1 MITSSE
7 VSASP
12 CGTQWQSINW
22 KTIEQQVLKLQMRI
36 AKATREGRRGKV
48 KALQWLLTHSK
59 AAKSLA
65 VKRVSQNK
73 GSKTPGIDG
82 IIWNTD
88 ARRMTAVSQLSR
100 KGYQAKPLRRIYI
113 PKKNGKLRPLGI
125 PCMIDRAQQA
135 LYLLALEP
143 ISETVADANSYGF
156 RPNRSTAD
164 AIAQCFKC
172 LCKSG
177 AAQWV
182 LEGDIKACFDKIGHQ
197 WLIDNIQLDSRMLKQ
212 WLGCGFID
220 KGVFYKTAEG
230 TPQGGI
236 ISPTLMLLT
245 LAGLEQ
251 LVKSIAHGKGDRINF
266 IGYADD
272 FVITGASKDV
282 LVNEIKPQLA
292 RFLQE
297 RGLTLSEEKTHV
309 THINDGF
316 DFLGFN
322 LRKYN
327 GKLLIKPSKS
337 NVLSFLRNLRELI
350 RKHATISVNDLI
362 KMMNPKLRGWANY
375 YRHSVAKRVFGY
387 VGHQV
392 FLALWRWAVRRHPN
406 KGRRW
411 VARKYF
417 FDRNGQWQFHGRRT
431 IADLD
436 CAFNLVQIA
445 HTPIKRHVK
454 IRSAATPYNPEYEAY
469 LSKRKLGKGGRNS
482 WFNPVSPAL

>member
-1 MITSSE
+1 MMTSNE
-7 VSASP
+7 VSASSY
-12 CGTQWQSINW
+12 GTQWQSIDW
-22 KTIEQQVLKLQMRI
+22 KSIEQKVLKLQMRI
-36 AKATREGRRGKV
+36 AKATRESKQGKV
-48 KALQWLLTHSK
+48 KALQWILTHSK
-59 AAKSLA
+59 SAKLLA
-65 VKRVSQNK
+65 VKRVSKNK

-82 IIWNTD
+82 IIWNSD
-88 ARRMTAVSQLSR
+88 ARRMAAVNQLSR

-143 ISETVADANSYGF
+143 ISESIADPNSYGF

-164 AIAQCFKC
+164 AIDQCFKC
-172 LCKSG
+172 LCQKGS
-177 AAQWV
+177 AQWV

-197 WLIDNIQLDSRMLKQ
+197 WLIDNIQVDKRMLKQ
-212 WLGCGFID
+212 WIGCGFID
-220 KGVFYKTAEG
+220 KGLFYNTVEG

-251 LVKSIAHGKGDRINF
+251 LVKSIARKTGDRINF

-272 FVITGASKDV
+272 FVITGTSKEV
-282 LVNEIKPQLA
+282 LINEIKPQLI

-297 RGLTLSEEKTHV
+297 RGLSLSEEKTHV

-322 LRKYN
+322 IRKYK

-337 NVLSFLRNLRELI
+337 NVLLFLSNMRELI
-350 RKHATISVNDLI
+350 RKHLTIPVNDLI

-375 YRHSVAKRVFGY
+375 YRHCVAKQVFGY
-387 VGHQV
+387 VGQQI
-392 FLALWRWAVRRHPN
+392 FLMVWKWAVRRHPN
-406 KGRRW
+406 KGRKW
-411 VARKYF
+411 IARKYF
-417 FDRNGQWQFHGRRT
+417 LNRKGQWQFHGWRK
-431 IADLD
+431 IANMD
-436 CAFNLVQIA
+436 CLFNLVQIA
-445 HTPIKRHVK
+445 YTPIKRHVK
-454 IRSAATPYNPEYEAY
+454 IRSAATPYDPQYEAY
-469 LSKRKLGKGGRNS
+469 LNKRKHGKEGRNT
-482 WFNPVSPAL
+482 WFNPVSAAL